1 MPEITL
7 GQHVTPAKLRYNT
20 AMKLRGI
27 FPPLT
32 TPFDLNGELALDKF
46 KANIGRYNR
55 TKLAGYVVIG
65 STGESVLLNRE
76 ETDRVL
82 AAAREAAAPEKLMI
96 AGTGAEATAET
107 IARTKRAADFGCKV
121 ALVKTPYYYKPAMT
135 DAALAEHFIR
145 VADASP
151 IPLLIYSVPQFTGLA
166 VEAPL
171 VARLAEHANIIGI
184 KESSGNVQR
193 VTQIITA
200 TGPGFQTLVGSA
212 QTLFA
217 SVGVGAVGGIL
228 ALACVLPE
236 LCVELYESAA
246 AGQMIRARELQHRL
260 LEPAISLVARL
271 SIAGVKYGM
280 DLVGYYGGPPRRP
293 LLPLSDAQKRDVERI
308 LAAAGV
314 PAAAA
319 D

>member
-1 MPEITL
+1 
-7 GQHVTPAKLRYNT
+7 
-20 AMKLRGI
+20 MKLHGI

-32 TPFDLNGELALDKF
+32 TPFDASGELALDKF
-46 KANIGRYNR
+46 KANIERYNR
-55 TKLAGYVVIG
+55 TQLAGYVVIG
-65 STGESVLLNRE
+65 STGESVLLSPG

-82 AAAREAAAPEKLMI
+82 AAAREAAAPDKLLI

-107 IARTKRAADFGCKV
+107 IARTKRAAELGYQA

-135 DAALAEHFIR
+135 DSALAEHFLR

-171 VARLAEHANIIGI
+171 VARLAAHPNIVGI

-193 VTQIITA
+193 VTQIIHST
-200 TGPGFQTLVGSA
+200 PREFQTLVGSA
-212 QTLFA
+212 QTLLA
-217 SVGVGAVGGIL
+217 SVAVGAVGGIL

-236 LCVELYESAA
+236 LCVELYEAAA
-246 AGQMIRARELQHRL
+246 AGQLQRARELQHRL
-260 LEPAISLVARL
+260 LEPALTLVGKL
-271 SIAGVKYGM
+271 SIPGVKYAM
-280 DLVGYYGGPPRRP
+280 DCAGYYGGPPRLP
-293 LLPLSDAQKRDVERI
+293 LLPLTEAQKRDVERI
-308 LAAAGV
+308 LDAV
-314 PAAAA
+314 RTPAAAA